1 LRPDLVGELITA
13 VDVVGNLELCV
24 TEENN
29 APMVDK
35 IANIPIGDKA
45 PYPYSKLFCII
56 LIFAMIMLVSYPLLQ

>member
-1 LRPDLVGELITA
+1 MGLSSSNSFLAGSFSLRPDLVGELITA

-29 APMVDK
+29 APMVDN

-45 PYPYSKLFCII
+45 PYPYSKL
-56 LIFAMIMLVSYPLLQ
+56 